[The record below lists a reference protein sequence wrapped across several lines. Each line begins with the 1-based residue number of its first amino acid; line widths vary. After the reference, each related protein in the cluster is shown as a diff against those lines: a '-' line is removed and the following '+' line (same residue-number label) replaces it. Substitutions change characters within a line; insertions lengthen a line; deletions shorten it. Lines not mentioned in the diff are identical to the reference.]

1 MKGFSVMKVLKPNLI
16 VRIEGVGRSWPEGP
30 PLSNAELLKHHPE
43 TQDKPEALLQELGKR
58 VARAYGFELRH
69 MTRKPWEKANSK
81 QEESSESLSIKAVT
95 QLFERSPKFK
105 PEAFLLGSTTTRRYT
120 GSQATSV
127 LAKFGLEIPAYEL
140 KAGCSTSLASLH
152 LSHALLAQGYESV
165 LVSCAETLSKVV
177 HPGVRETWFGLADA
191 GAAIGFRRVKTKGDF
206 KILKTVYA
214 TDGRLVDLYTT
225 PADLPPTQEAIE
237 QHGYALAGDATQLK
251 DHAKKRYLEM
261 IHALLPT
268 KKDRAG
274 VKWIIC
280 HQVNR
285 MLTDEVIKESGL
297 AGELI
302 WDAERFGN
310 LGGTSVLFSFAHA
323 LEQKRFKKNDT
334 IFFMSVGGG
343 LSFAAQLWKRL

>member
-1 MKGFSVMKVLKPNLI
+1 MKVLKPNLI

-30 PLSNAELLKHHPE
+30 ALTNAELLAQHPD
-43 TQDKPEALLQELGKR
+43 TKGKPEALLQELGKR
-58 VARAYGFELRH
+58 VARAYGFEERY
-69 MTRKPWEKANSK
+69 MTRKPWDKPNTK
-81 QEESSESLSIKAVT
+81 EESSESLSIKAVA
-95 QLFERSPKFK
+95 QLFRENPRYK

-140 KAGCSTSLASLH
+140 KAGCSTSLATLH
-152 LSHALLAQGYESV
+152 LSQALMAQGYESV

-177 HPGVRETWFGLADA
+177 HPEVRETWFGLADA
-191 GAAIGFRRVKTKGDF
+191 GAAIALRKVKSKGHF
-206 KILKTVYA
+206 KILKSVYS
-214 TDGRLVDLYTT
+214 TDGTLVDLYTT
-225 PADLPPTQEAIE
+225 PGDLPPTQAAIE
-237 QHGYALAGDATQLK
+237 QHGYALSGDATQLK

-261 IHALLPT
+261 IQALLPT

-285 MLTDEVIKESGL
+285 LLTDEVIQESGL
-297 AGELI
+297 AGEVI
-302 WDAERFGN
+302 WDADKFGN

-323 LEQKRFKKNDT
+323 IEQKRFKKNDT

-343 LSFAAQLWKRL
+343 LSFAAQVWKKL